1 MLARPGI
8 FNDASPVPPT
18 YMGCVTLGTTQPSCG
33 ACLSSVCQRV
43 KVDSRPPKGPKW
55 LTTLPHV
62 PLPGSSDP
70 SPQEKG
76 PGWQTSRALEISL
89 SRILDSSQR
98 PYSAATHASPHRCL
112 PTKIEATWSEDKEI
126 YAHEKHGEGWVKQE
140 GVWAEWR
147 EQVWWGPVGR
157 PGTGQPH
164 AGGAR
169 SLGALPTDLFLG
181 LRENVLGPGY
191 GVRLSSIQPLPV
203 RPHLSP
209 GNASPPH

>member
-1 MLARPGI
+1 MCCVRLLARLGI
-8 FNDASPVPPT
+8 FIYASPVPPT
-18 YMGCVTLGTTQPSCG
+18 YTGCVTSGTTQPSRG
-33 ACLSSVCQRV
+33 ACLSSVRPQV

-55 LTTLPHV
+55 LTTLLHV

-112 PTKIEATWSEDKEI
+112 ATNIEATWSEDKEI
-126 YAHEKHGEGWVKQE
+126 HAHRKHGEGWVKQE

-164 AGGAR
+164 AGEPGA
-169 SLGALPTDLFLG
+169 SVLWQLTSFLVSGRMFWG
-181 LRENVLGPGY
+181 LATG
-191 GVRLSSIQPLPV
+191 
-203 RPHLSP
+203 
-209 GNASPPH
+209 